1 MFWSKEVK
9 ADRTMSNNK
18 PAIIICDNEK
28 GICLFVDSII
38 SEVRKK
44 PDRF

>member
-1 MFWSKEVK
+1 MFWNKQVK
-9 ADRTMSNNK
+9 TDRTISNNK

-28 GICLFVDSII
+28 GTCLFVDIII